1 MGKLIVELPDEL
13 HARLK
18 AQALT
23 DHKTLKVIVTTLLQH
38 HLKSPRIA
46 SPKKATGTGLCG
58 AWKDPHS
65 AEELIAAFRAS
76 RRWRLGAPS

>member
-18 AQALT
+18 AQAIT
-23 DHKTLKVIVTTLLQH
+23 DRKTLKIIVTTLLQH
-38 HLKSPRIA
+38 HLRNPRPA
-46 SPKKATGTGLCG
+46 SPKKATGLCG
-58 AWKDPHS
+58 AWKDSHS

-76 RRWRLGAPS
+76 RQWRLGTPP

>member
-18 AQALT
+18 AQAVA

-38 HLKSPRIA
+38 HLRNPRLA
-46 SPKKATGTGLCG
+46 SPKKATGLCG

-65 AEELIAAFRAS
+65 AEELITALRAS
-76 RRWRLGAPS
+76 RRWRLGAPR